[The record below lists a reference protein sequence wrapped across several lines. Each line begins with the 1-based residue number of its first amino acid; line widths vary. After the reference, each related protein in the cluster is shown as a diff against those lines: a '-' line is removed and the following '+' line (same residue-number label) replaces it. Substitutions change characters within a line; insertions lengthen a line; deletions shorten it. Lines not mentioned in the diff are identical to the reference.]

1 MIWVEENGRAG
12 WKEVGSLPASELPA
26 WSVWTQMAR
35 VVCATEARYVDYVSA
50 CTPGVFEIGP
60 LAIPLDTRAA
70 EAKHHA
76 SGGASIIGEIALPA
90 WREAMAY
97 ECEMDGIGFTRAR
110 EDGGPVFTRGIT
122 PIVGDDLRAFF
133 WGGSDGYTWT
143 EKQKAI
149 SGRWVAAISRLLRQ
163 SSSRTHVLL
172 GVANA
177 LRHHVEDQSV
187 RAQVDGLLQRKN
199 VRPVAI
205 YLALAVQAD
214 AAAKRL
220 ANFAGWDATRMLEA
234 AAMAGP
240 WPETFA
246 ARVPRLRGALDRE
259 KW

>member
-1 MIWVEENGRAG
+1 MIWVEEDGRSG
-12 WKEVGSLPASELPA
+12 WKEVGTLPASELAA
-26 WSVWTQMAR
+26 WGVWTQFAR
-35 VVCATEARYVDYVSA
+35 VVCATEGRYVDYVSA
-50 CTPGVFEIGP
+50 CTPGVLDIGP

-70 EAKHHA
+70 SAKHHA
-76 SGGASIIGEIALPA
+76 SGGASIIGEIPMPS

-97 ECEMDGIGFTRAR
+97 ECEVDGIGFTRAR

-122 PIVGDDLRAFF
+122 PIVEDDLRAFF
-133 WGGSDGYTWT
+133 WGGSNGYAWT
-143 EKQKAI
+143 EKQKTT

-163 SSSRTHVLL
+163 PSARSRVLI
-172 GVANA
+172 GVGDA
-177 LRHHVEDQSV
+177 LRHHVDQEV
-187 RAQVDGLLQRKN
+187 RVMVDSLIQRKN
-199 VRPVAI
+199 LRPVAI

-214 AAAKRL
+214 SAAKRL

-246 ARVPRLRGALDRE
+246 ARVPRLRSALDRE